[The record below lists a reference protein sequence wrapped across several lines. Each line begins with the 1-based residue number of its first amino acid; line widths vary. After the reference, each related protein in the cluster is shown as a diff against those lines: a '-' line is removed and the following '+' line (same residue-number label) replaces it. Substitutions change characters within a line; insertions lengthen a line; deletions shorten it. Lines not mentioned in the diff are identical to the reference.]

1 MRRWLAAR
9 KGAVATAL
17 SGTVITA
24 VVAAGAILSNG
35 YSAQQLDLDPGSVWV
50 VNDAEQAVGRVNTQV
65 RELDSVVRTTG
76 TDVEVL
82 QHDDTVLVVDRSN
95 AALDVLDPATGELGE
110 TVALPPEQPEAWLAG
125 DNVVIMARGTG
136 EVWIVPVADLQSF
149 DPSAEAQ
156 LTFGKGSV
164 AAVDPDGVLW
174 AYGPSTGEVYRV
186 DAAAGALKADSRW
199 PVDLP
204 RDDDSYGIT
213 AVDGRWAVLDADAR
227 RIAMQDRGVV
237 GLPTSLGAAS
247 ALVVQQP
254 TSSPENAVLVAGSGG
269 LVSVPFDDGAVRRLV
284 SRDGGAAAAPVV
296 LGECR
301 YAAWAGG
308 AAWRQCTGSSERD
321 LDLEK
326 LGGSASLVFVRDGKR
341 LVLNDVRTGRSW
353 AVQHDGELIDNWTEL
368 LKKDD
373 QQQIVDADEDTP
385 PEVAEKQEPP
395 VAVDDEFGARPGRAT
410 VLPVLLNDYDPNG
423 DVLVIDSADAL
434 PEQQGRLDLINR
446 NQQLLLTLPAEAS
459 GALSFGYTISDG
471 HGGFASATVRVT
483 VRQPGENSPP
493 VQVRASKT
501 TVRAGGEVTTQ
512 VLGDWIDPDGD
523 AMYVRGASVPAPDRV
538 SSKPDGAVLFSDLG
552 EGGDLKTVTLV
563 VSDGIADG
571 TGSLAITVRA
581 AGQVPIIA
589 DPFPVIAYAGQTI
602 TVSPLEHVR
611 GGNGAVRLNAV
622 PAKSGATV
630 VPSFDSGTFTFVSDQ
645 VRTHNL
651 EYVVTDGTQTV
662 TGQVRIEVLLPPDA
676 NAKPITIPKTV
687 FVHPL
692 DSQTLDVAGSDK
704 DPAGGVLM
712 VTALTDVPPGQLQAE
727 VLEQRSVRVTLTTP
741 LEHAVTFGY
750 RITNG
755 LAESTGTITVVQIPF
770 PSVVQPPIARDDTA
784 TVRVGDII
792 DIPVLDND
800 EQPDGQEITLDPVL
814 PRDVPSGSG
823 LLFASGDRLRF
834 LAPSQAG
841 TFTAA
846 YQISSLGQTAQ
857 AEVKISVRERDT
869 ATNNP
874 PVPRQV
880 TARAIAGET
889 VDIRIPLDGIDPDGD
904 SVQLLGL
911 ATNPEKGS
919 VTSTTATGIVYQAGA
934 YSSGTDTFTYTVMD
948 GLGARATGTIRVGI
962 AARVDAGR
970 NPVAVPD
977 AVTARPGTT
986 VTIPVLDNDS
996 DPDGGQLSVTA
1007 VTPNDA
1013 TVKANVVDARYVRV
1027 QVPRDEGT
1035 YGLVYTI
1042 ENATGGTASDF
1053 ITLTVATDAP
1063 LSRPVADDT
1072 VLTVTDV
1079 LGKRTI
1085 SVPVL
1090 DNVFFADGAVSSL
1103 GVELLS
1109 GYSSDAR
1116 VLADKRIRV
1125 TVGDASQI
1133 IPFAVVHPKDPNVRA
1148 YAFLRVPGYDDALP
1162 QIDTRAPKIT
1172 VRSES
1177 TVRIDLN
1184 DYVVALGGTRVRLT
1198 DSSSVRATH
1207 ADGSSLVVDDDTL
1220 QYTSADQYFGPASIS
1235 FEVADG
1241 DPTDPKTRSAVLSL
1255 PIQVEPRQNQP
1266 PVFTGASL
1274 EFEPGQQREVDLV
1287 RLTNYPYAKDLDELA
1302 YSLAGGSPGGFRV
1315 QVNGQRLVIT
1325 ADDSAAKGTQ
1335 ASVTLGVR
1343 DRDNTGTA
1351 GRIQLKVV
1359 SSTRPLVR
1367 PVADQAIAQRGQTTT
1382 VDVLAND
1389 LANNPFP
1396 GSPLR
1401 VMDVR
1406 GLDSASLPAG
1416 VKVTPSADNSRLT
1429 VQVAASAAPGDTNL
1443 QYQVADATR
1452 DPDRYVWGSV
1462 RISVQDRPDPVSG
1475 VRVTEFG
1482 DRSLRIGFSPG
1493 PANNSPITSYE
1504 VALTRGDGSVTTT
1517 KCSGSSSCKVTTP
1530 GNGPSNAVGV
1540 SVTAINAI
1548 GRSDATA
1555 LAGTIWSDIIP
1566 PAPTSLNSTPLDTG
1580 LRVTWTKPDAD
1591 AAGSP
1596 ITYYVVTVGGISR
1609 TVSVDPGDATGTA
1622 YSASV
1627 TGTSIINGSS
1637 VGYTVSAR
1645 NSAPNSL
1652 AVWNEAAG
1660 TGTPAGAPIA
1670 TTSPSASGVGT
1681 AQVTL
1686 GWSGVFSPNGSDIR
1700 RYYAV
1705 AYVAGGAVPVCTVT
1719 GVDTGNPMVSVEPT
1733 GAKVDR
1739 LDSSFTSTTFTGLT
1753 TDTSYLLVVFAYN
1766 RQGCTPS
1773 ASIPFTPRVVPPRVT
1788 AVNAVAPDPAAA
1800 AGDGLG
1806 DFSLGSDS
1814 VSPAGA
1820 YDVVRYRLS
1829 GDGVDSTV
1837 MGPVTPGQNAYLRAS
1852 NGSHYGKRVS
1862 LEVQGCKKY
1871 GELVSSSNPDG
1882 LLCNPNFSDPVEIG
1896 VPVRLAID
1904 GITHDTPDGITSVT
1918 TTWSWTSTS
1927 FSPVYDRVEVS
1938 CDGRSTWTA
1947 LNDAGPGSCVGD
1959 SPLPLLTGWK
1969 PLIIRITSGG
1979 QTYERSYQW

>member
-50 VNDAEQAVGRVNTQV
+50 VNDAEQAVGRVNTQI

-82 QHDDTVLVVDRSN
+82 QDDDTVLVVDRSN
-95 AALDVLDPATGELGE
+95 ASLDVLDPATGELGE

-125 DNVVIMARGTG
+125 GSVVIMARGTG
-136 EVWIVPVADLQSF
+136 EVWIVPVTDLQSF

-156 LTFGKGSV
+156 LTFGKGAV
-164 AAVDPDGVLW
+164 ATVDPDGVLW
-174 AYGPSTGEVYRV
+174 AYGPATGEVFRV
-186 DAAAGALKADSRW
+186 DAGAGELKADSRW

-213 AVDGRWAVLDADAR
+213 AVAGRWAVLDADAR
-227 RIAMQDRGVV
+227 RIALQDRGVV
-237 GLPTSLGAAS
+237 GLPAALGS
-247 ALVVQQP
+247 AGSAVVQEP
-254 TSSPENAVLVAGSGG
+254 TAAAADSVLVAGSAG
-269 LVSVPFDDGAVRRLV
+269 LVSVPFGDGSVRRIV
-284 SRDGGAAAAPVV
+284 TTGGGTPAAPVV
-296 LGECR
+296 LGDCR
-301 YAAWAGG
+301 YAAWNAG
-308 AAWRQCTGSSERD
+308 AAWRQCTGSSARD
-321 LDLEK
+321 LDLESV
-326 LGGSASLVFVRDGKR
+326 GGSAALSFVRDGKR
-341 LVLNDVRTGRSW
+341 LVLNDVRSGRSW
-353 AVQHDGELIDNWTEL
+353 AVQHDGELIDNWKDL
-368 LKKDD
+368 LAKDD
-373 QQQIVDADEDTP
+373 QQQVVDADEDTP
-385 PEVAEKQEPP
+385 PQVAEKQEPP
-395 VAVDDEFGARPGRAT
+395 VAVDDELGARPGRAT

-446 NQQLLLTLPAEAS
+446 NQQLLLTLPGEAS
-459 GALSFGYTISDG
+459 GVIVFRYTITDG
-471 HGGFASATVRVT
+471 HGGSASATVRVT

-523 AMYVRGASVPAPDRV
+523 AMYVRSASVAAPDRV

-552 EGGDLKTVTLV
+552 QGGELKTVTLV
-563 VSDGIADG
+563 VSDGAADG

-581 AGQVPIIA
+581 SGQVPIIA

-662 TGQVRIEVLLPPDA
+662 TGQVRVEVLQPPDA

-692 DSQTLDVAGSDK
+692 ASETIDVAGGDK
-704 DPAGGVLM
+704 DPAGGVLL
-712 VTALTDVPPGQLQAE
+712 VTALTELPAGQLQAE

-741 LEHAVTFGY
+741 LDGAVTFGY

-755 LAESTGTITVVQIPF
+755 LAEATGTITVVQIPF

-800 EQPDGQEITLDPVL
+800 EQPDGEEITLDPVL

-823 LLFASGDRLRF
+823 LLFVSGDHLRF
-834 LAPSQAG
+834 LAPKQAG

-857 AEVKISVRERDT
+857 AEVKISVRERDA

-889 VDIRIPLDGIDPDGD
+889 VDIRIPLSGIDPDGD

-934 YSSGTDTFTYTVMD
+934 YSSGTDTFTYSVMD

-962 AARVDAGR
+962 AARVEAGR

-977 AVTARPGTT
+977 AVTVRPGAT

-996 DPDGGQLSVTA
+996 DPDGGQLTVTA
-1007 VTPNDA
+1007 VTPNDK
-1013 TVKANVVDARYVRV
+1013 TVTADVVDGRYVRV
-1027 QVPRDEGT
+1027 QVPRTEGSF
-1035 YGLVYTI
+1035 GLVYSI
-1042 ENATGGTASDF
+1042 ENVTGGTASDF

-1063 LSRPVADDT
+1063 LSRPIADDT
-1072 VLTVTDV
+1072 VLTVTDM

-1103 GVELLS
+1103 GVELLP

-1116 VLADKRIRV
+1116 VLADKKIRV
-1125 TVGDASQI
+1125 TVGDASQV
-1133 IPFAVVHPKDPNVRA
+1133 IPFAVVHPKDSSVRA

-1162 QIDTRAPKIT
+1162 QLNTRAPKIT

-1184 DYVVALGGTRVRLT
+1184 DYVVALGGSEVRLA
-1198 DSSSVRATH
+1198 DRSSVRATH
-1207 ADGSSLVVDDDTL
+1207 ANGGSLVLDDDTL

-1241 DPTDPKTRSAVLSL
+1241 DPADPKTRSAVLTL
-1255 PIQVEPRQNQP
+1255 PIEVEPRQNQP

-1274 EFEPGQQREVDLV
+1274 EFEPGQQRELDLV
-1287 RLTNYPYAKDLDELA
+1287 RLTNYPYVKDLDELT
-1302 YSLAGGSPGGFRV
+1302 YSVTGANPTGFRV
-1315 QVNGQRLVIT
+1315 VVNGQRLVIT
-1325 ADDSAAKGTQ
+1325 AADSAAKGTQ
-1335 ASVTLGVR
+1335 SSVTLGVS
-1343 DRDNTGTA
+1343 DRENTGTA

-1367 PVADQAIAQRGQTTT
+1367 PVADQAIAQRGQSTT

-1401 VMDVR
+1401 VVDVR

-1416 VKVTPSADNSRLT
+1416 VKVTPSADSSRLT
-1429 VQVAASAAPGDTNL
+1429 VQVGASALPGDTTL
-1443 QYQVADATR
+1443 QYQVADATG

-1482 DRSLRIGFSPG
+1482 DRSLRIAFSPG
-1493 PANNSPITSYE
+1493 PANNSPITGYE
-1504 VALTRGDGSVTTT
+1504 VALTRGDGVISTT
-1517 KCSGSSSCKVTTP
+1517 KCSGPAACKVTTP

-1540 SVTAINAI
+1540 AVTAVNAI
-1548 GRSDATA
+1548 GRSDATS

-1566 PAPTSLNSTPLDTG
+1566 PAPTGLGSTPLDQG

-1596 ITYYVVTVGGISR
+1596 ITYYVVTVGGVSR
-1609 TVSVDPGDATGTA
+1609 TVSVDAGDATGTG

-1627 TGTSIINGSS
+1627 TGASIINGSS
-1637 VGYTVSAR
+1637 IGYTVSAR
-1645 NSAPNSL
+1645 NGAPNSL
-1652 AVWNEAAG
+1652 AVWNEANG
-1660 TGTPAGAPIA
+1660 TGTPAGPPIA
-1670 TTSPSASGVGT
+1670 TVAPTASGQGT
-1681 AQVTL
+1681 TQATI
-1686 GWSGVFSPNGSDIR
+1686 GWAGVFSANGRDIR

-1705 AYVAGGAVPVCTVT
+1705 AYALGSTAPTCVVT
-1719 GVDTGNPMVSVEPT
+1719 GVDTGMPKVSVPPT
-1733 GAKVDR
+1733 GDQVVTTPD
-1739 LDSSFTSTTFTGLT
+1739 DTPVTSATFTGLT
-1753 TDTSYLLVVFAYN
+1753 PDTTYRLVVFAYN

-1773 ASIPFTPRVVPPRVT
+1773 AAISFTPRVAPPRVT
-1788 AVNAVAPDPAAA
+1788 SVTAIAPDPNAVRA
-1800 AGDGLG
+1800 DGLG
-1806 DFSLGSDS
+1806 DFTLGSS
-1814 VSPAGA
+1814 SISPAGA
-1820 YDVVRYRLS
+1820 YDKVKYRFVT
-1829 GDGVDSTV
+1829 DGVDGSESAAV
-1837 MGPVTPGQNAYLRAS
+1837 DPASGPALVTG
-1852 NGSHYGKRVS
+1852 NGSQYGKVVS
-1862 LEVQGCKKY
+1862 IQVLGCKSY
-1871 GELVSSSNPDG
+1871 AELPGG
-1882 LLCNPNFSDPVEIG
+1882 LLCASSWSDTYQLG
-1896 VPVRLAID
+1896 VPVKASID
-1904 GITHDTPDGITSVT
+1904 GYAHDTPDGVLNFT

-1927 FSPVYDRVEVS
+1927 FSSAYEKVEIS
-1938 CDGRSTWTA
+1938 CDGGGTWLAVT
-1947 LNDAGPGSCVGD
+1947 DAGPGSCTGD
-1959 SPLPLLTGWK
+1959 SSLPFVNGWNPLTL
-1969 PLIIRITSGG
+1969 RITSGG